1 MSSGSHSNACS
12 GRMGRRAD
20 TNSDCLLSRA
30 AVTTSKLSGVV
41 DEVSMGSLYE
51 ERSQSVMED
60 LHEDGE

>member
-1 MSSGSHSNACS
+1 
-12 GRMGRRAD
+12 
-20 TNSDCLLSRA
+20 
-30 AVTTSKLSGVV
+30 LSGVV

>member
-1 MSSGSHSNACS
+1 
-12 GRMGRRAD
+12 MGRNAD